1 MLDKRAK
8 KFTNVVTVNVFE
20 IKREAVAVVIDF
32 QITVN
37 PKWWEQLNT
46 IKQSKIKNLVPVKTV
61 LIA

>member
-8 KFTNVVTVNVFE
+8 KFTNVVTINVFE

-37 PKWWEQLNT
+37 PKW
-46 IKQSKIKNLVPVKTV
+46 
-61 LIA
+61 

>member
-20 IKREAVAVVIDF
+20 IEREAVAVVIHF

-37 PKWWEQLNT
+37 PKW
-46 IKQSKIKNLVPVKTV
+46 
-61 LIA
+61 

>member
-1 MLDKRAK
+1 MLDKWAK

-37 PKWWEQLNT
+37 SKW
-46 IKQSKIKNLVPVKTV
+46 
-61 LIA
+61 